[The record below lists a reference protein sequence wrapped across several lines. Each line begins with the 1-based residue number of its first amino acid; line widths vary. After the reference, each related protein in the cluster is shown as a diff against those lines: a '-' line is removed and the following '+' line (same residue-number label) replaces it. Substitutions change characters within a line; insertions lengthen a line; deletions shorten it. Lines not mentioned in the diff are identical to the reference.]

1 MNFKFCIYI
10 IFLIIIN
17 NHNVEINVLK
27 FIFVKLGFGQ
37 FTTKRYIIFQI
48 ENGIDMNI
56 LAIIPSIIL
65 GVLGGLLGSL
75 FISLNLQIAK
85 IRRRFQAKITNTRY
99 ILYYRRAFQK
109 QLYLFYFMYFPRKEV
124 YLM

>member
-1 MNFKFCIYI
+1 MCSMFIRQFEI
-10 IFLIIIN
+10 IKKQN
-17 NHNVEINVLK
+17 LK
-27 FIFVKLGFGQ
+27 ICFATGFGQ

-85 IRRRFQAKITNTRY
+85 IRRRVQAKIPN
-99 ILYYRRAFQK
+99 
-109 QLYLFYFMYFPRKEV
+109 PR
-124 YLM
+124 